1 MTPKYPLTE
10 KARLYAQNAVK
21 NKINVCSY
29 VKLAC
34 KRHLDDIKKSRK
46 RDYPYKFDEAK
57 SERVLRFI
65 ELMPHVKGKWAGSLT
80 KLEPFQCFMV
90 GVSFGWVRK
99 KDGLR
104 RFRERYIELPRKNG
118 KTHIEAAI
126 GLYMLTMDNEMGAE
140 VYCGASK
147 EKQAWE
153 VFGPARQMA
162 LLSPKFRKSF
172 AIHVG
177 AKALTIMNTMS
188 KFEPMIGEP
197 ADGGSPSYAIA
208 DECHQHKTN
217 ALRNTMVTGMGA
229 RAQPM
234 MSEIT
239 TAGTN
244 LNYPCYE
251 RSLYVKQVLE
261 GFIEDDEL
269 FGLIYT
275 VDKDDDWTD
284 FDTWIKANPNYCV
297 SITEDYLKAQW
308 REAMR
313 IPAQANINKCKHLNI
328 WSGAA
333 EGWLNMAKWRKNKT
347 PLTMAVFEGEK
358 CWVAAD
364 FANKIDLT
372 AVMFLFRRG
381 GLYYLFGRYYLP
393 EETISLDKNYQRW
406 RDKGELISTPGAR
419 TDFNKVEADL
429 REAAELYKIQA
440 MAFDPREA
448 VKLMNDVSEW
458 APFELIEITQT
469 PVYISEPMKDF
480 EALVEDGQ
488 LLTSTQDTL
497 IDWAASNVVKKSTAT
512 KMYYPAREGSVNKI
526 DPIVAGIMAV
536 RLAIGDKEYNP
547 TVAVI

>member
-1 MTPKYPLTE
+1 MTLTA
-10 KARLYAQNAVK
+10 KGLQYANDAVGG
-21 NKINVCSY
+21 KIEVCLY

-34 KRHLDDIKKSRK
+34 RRHLEDLKKSRRK
-46 RDYPYKFDEAK
+46 DYPYRFDGAK

-65 ELMPHVKGKWAGSLT
+65 ELMPHVKGKWAGTLT

-126 GLYMLTMDNEMGAE
+126 GLYMLTMDGEAGAE

-153 VFGPARQMA
+153 VFGPARQMV
-162 LLSPKFRKSF
+162 LTSPDFRKHM

-177 AKALTIMNTMS
+177 ARALTILNTMS
-188 KFEPMIGEP
+188 KFEPLIGDP

-229 RAQPM
+229 RSQPM

-244 LNYPCYE
+244 LSYPCYE

-275 VDKDDDWTD
+275 IDKDDDWTD
-284 FDTWIKANPNYCV
+284 FNVWIKANPNYGV
-297 SITEDYLKAQW
+297 SITEDYLKAQY
-308 REAMR
+308 REALR
-313 IPAQANINKCKHLNI
+313 VPAQANINKCKHLNI

-333 EGWLNMAKWRKNKT
+333 EGWLNMAKWRHNKT
-347 PLTMAVFEGEK
+347 PLPMTAFKGER

-364 FANKIDLT
+364 FASKIDLT
-372 AVMFLFRRG
+372 AVMFLFRREEK
-381 GLYYLFGRYYLP
+381 YYLFGRYYLP
-393 EETISLDKNYQRW
+393 EETVALDKNYKRW
-406 RDKGELISTPGAR
+406 RDKGELIATPGAR
-419 TDFNKVEADL
+419 TDFNTVEADL
-429 REAAELYKIQA
+429 RELSESYQIER

-448 VKLMNDVSEW
+448 TKLMSDIAEW
-458 APFELIEITQT
+458 AAFDLIEITQT
-469 PVYISEPMKDF
+469 PIYISEPMKDF
-480 EALVEDGQ
+480 EALVEDGR
-488 LLTSTQDTL
+488 LLTSEADTL
-497 IDWAASNVVKKSTAT
+497 IDWTAGNVVKKSTKT
-512 KMYYPAREGSVNKI
+512 KAYYPAKESAVNKI

-536 RLAIGDKEYNP
+536 KLGVSDQNYDP
-547 TVAVI
+547 FVAVI